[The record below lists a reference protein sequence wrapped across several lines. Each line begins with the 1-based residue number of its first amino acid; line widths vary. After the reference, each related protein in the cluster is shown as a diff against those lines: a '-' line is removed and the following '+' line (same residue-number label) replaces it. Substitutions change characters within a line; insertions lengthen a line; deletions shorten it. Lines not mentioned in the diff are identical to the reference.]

1 MLKKRGLTVALG
13 MTLAMAL
20 TACGN
25 NEAVNESA
33 AATAE
38 STAAATSGAEN
49 AAAAAAGAN
58 NTAATG
64 QAQEGPISVDELITK
79 AAEAS
84 QELQSFALDMEM
96 TQNITAS
103 QGEDSQMQGIEMTA
117 QSEYTKQPLQM
128 HQVAKI
134 NMMGQGDQDIEQ
146 YVTQNGVYTQSDG
159 QWFKMPASMT
169 QQMTASLEQSA
180 SPEKQLEQFKSITEY
195 TEVTEEGNE
204 YLLTADVSGAN
215 VKELAQSYLNQA
227 GGTDNSMT
235 AAMDQ
240 MDIKS
245 MNIVYGVDKETFF
258 PTRTDVTIVMEAP
271 ADGQTISI
279 DMTMTGVIDRHNEI
293 AEIKVPEEAL
303 NAEEV
308 ELPETTTQQ

>member
-25 NEAVNESA
+25 NEAANESA

-38 STAAATSGAEN
+38 STAAATSGTEN
-49 AAAAAAGAN
+49 TAAATAGAN
-58 NTAATG
+58 NSAAAG
-64 QAQEGPISVDELITK
+64 QSQEGPISVDELITK

-84 QELQSFALDMEM
+84 QQLQSFAMDMQM
-96 TQNITAS
+96 NQDITAS
-103 QGEDSQMQGIEMTA
+103 TGDDSQMQGIEMTA

-134 NMMGQGDQDIEQ
+134 DMMGQGAQDIEQ
-146 YVTQNGVYTQSDG
+146 YVTESGVYTKSEG
-159 QWFKMPASMT
+159 QWFKMPDSMI

-180 SPEKQLEQFKSITEY
+180 SPEKQLEQFKAITDY
-195 TEVTEEGNE
+195 TKVTEEGNE
-204 YLLTADVSGAN
+204 YLLTADVSGAD
-215 VKELAQSYLNQA
+215 VKELARSYMNQA
-227 GGTDNSMT
+227 GGTDNQMSAM
-235 AAMDQ
+235 MDQ

-258 PTRTDVTIVMEAP
+258 PTRTDVNIVMEAA
-271 ADGQTISI
+271 ADGQNISI
-279 DMTMTGVIDRHNEI
+279 DMTMTGVLDRHNEI
-293 AEIKVPEEAL
+293 QEIKVPDEAL
-303 NAEEV
+303 NAQEV
-308 ELPETTTQQ
+308 ELPQTTTQ